1 MIGKIKNK
9 SLIIYGIIK
18 SIVKN
23 KKLIKKRKGENEMSK
38 ITQKKFNDVVGS
50 LQKTME
56 NLEIEFKE
64 VIGSPKEQRELFM
77 KNVESIPEAKEG
89 EIPDEVAV
97 VYNSFVDEKLEDVV
111 AWEEVK
117 KDEKKIDKKKKEI
130 IKADDPIP
138 EKVIPKVVKAKKETK
153 VVPKVTKKEEKLKV
167 EKEVKEE
174 KKDKKESKVVSAEK
188 EVKEVKKEKIP
199 PKERKERA
207 KEKDLSVFG
216 HRANSLAG
224 VLDTMFNS
232 GITLKDAI
240 HTLLEKFP
248 KKNEYQV
255 GERFFGYIRLLEKDK
270 IIVETPKVEGGK
282 YKVKK

>member
-1 MIGKIKNK
+1 MEQI
-9 SLIIYGIIK
+9 
-18 SIVKN
+18 
-23 KKLIKKRKGENEMSK
+23 EQ
-38 ITQKKFNDVVGS
+38 ITQKKFNEVVGS
-50 LQKTME
+50 LQKVME
-56 NLEIEFKE
+56 SLEIEFKE

-77 KNVESIPEAKEG
+77 KNVESIPESKEG
-89 EIPDEVAV
+89 DVPDEVAV
-97 VYNSFVDEKLEDVV
+97 VYNNFVDGKLEDVV

-117 KDEKKIDKKKKEI
+117 KEEKKKEV

-153 VVPKVTKKEEKLKV
+153 VVPKVAKKEEKSKV

-174 KKDKKESKVVSAEK
+174 KRSKKESKVVPAEK
-188 EVKEVKKEKIP
+188 EVKVKEVKI

-255 GERFFGYIRLLEKDK
+255 GERFFGYIRLLEKD
-270 IIVETPKVEGGK
+270 
-282 YKVKK
+282 